1 MYPKIQDVQ
10 KQIWERKRENLN
22 NENFKT
28 YPFFFFNA
36 LFVQERLLS
45 SYWITAL
52 VIKIKIKHKQNWLK
66 MKTYDS
72 FSFIKQYH
80 FQFPFFV
87 FFYKWFH
94 LGYCKF
100 IFLLF
105 SLEMLCNIVL
115 WIG

>member
-22 NENFKT
+22 SEYFKT
-28 YPFFFFNA
+28 YPFFFFFFNA

-45 SYWITAL
+45 SYWIKAL

-66 MKTYDS
+66 IKTSDS

-80 FQFPFFV
+80 FQFP
-87 FFYKWFH
+87 
-94 LGYCKF
+94 
-100 IFLLF
+100 
-105 SLEMLCNIVL
+105 
-115 WIG
+115 